1 MTRVALLVALLAGC
15 KSDRPAA
22 AKPPQDAAAA
32 VKQAPPTC
40 AEMARRGVELALAD
54 ESVPVE
60 MRAELEA
67 TRDQAIAGGTAQC
80 EQLKPPP
87 EVLACMVAAK
97 TYAEYAA
104 CGAKFQPE

>member
-1 MTRVALLVALLAGC
+1 MTRVALILVLVASC
-15 KSDRPAA
+15 KGDA
-22 AKPPQDAAAA
+22 AKPVAKDAAPPSKAE
-32 VKQAPPTC
+32 PTC
-40 AEMARRGVELALAD
+40 ADMARRGVELALAD
-54 ESVPVE
+54 ESAPAE

-80 EQLKPPP
+80 EQLRPPP

-104 CGAKFQPE
+104 CGSRFQPR